1 MAKSIAHTHRPC
13 FSRIRSYFI
22 IFRTL
27 AMATAARM
35 LCTRPHIQFAYLR
48 ATTTSNWP
56 YGLRQ
61 QREPDCANPYI
72 LSNNPNGHILRPQ
85 FYSPSACVVFVRRK
99 KKQQRAFTMLA
110 NCRNWE
116 FMFVCV
122 QLVKWYCDEWRVEK
136 TFRIRTCSHKFRDEN
151 SSEWRTCGELIV
163 RRSMST
169 QEFKKRVETNAL
181 FDVF

>member
-85 FYSPSACVVFVRRK
+85 FYSPSACVVFVPRK
-99 KKQQRAFTMLA
+99 KNNNEHSQCWPIVGIESSCSSV
-110 NCRNWE
+110 CRLSN
-116 FMFVCV
+116 
-122 QLVKWYCDEWRVEK
+122 DIA
-136 TFRIRTCSHKFRDEN
+136 TN
-151 SSEWRTCGELIV
+151 GE
-163 RRSMST
+163 
-169 QEFKKRVETNAL
+169 
-181 FDVF
+181 